1 MFLKNRKYSCA
12 KKINYAQNHILAWQ
26 MDPVYP
32 IWTKFGRNVLL
43 NSRNK
48 LTEEFLTHRK
58 IQDGGPGRH
67 YRKLRNRL

>member
-1 MFLKNRKYSCA
+1 
-12 KKINYAQNHILAWQ
+12 LAWQ

-32 IWTKFGRNVLL
+32 IWTKFDRNVLL